1 MIRERFATTAAAVP
15 AVLRASD
22 ADAASAAS
30 VSEGA
35 QAASLYSSFSSETSG
50 LFTNLAC
57 AVCVIVGLPPAPV
70 RFLGGTPAQ
79 EPVAV
84 VTSYPCP
91 LNSETQ

>member
-1 MIRERFATTAAAVP
+1 MTRERFATIAAAVP

-70 RFLGGTPAQ
+70 RFLGGTPA
-79 EPVAV
+79 PKNSVAV
-84 VTSYPCP
+84 VTSYPRP
-91 LNSETQ
+91 S